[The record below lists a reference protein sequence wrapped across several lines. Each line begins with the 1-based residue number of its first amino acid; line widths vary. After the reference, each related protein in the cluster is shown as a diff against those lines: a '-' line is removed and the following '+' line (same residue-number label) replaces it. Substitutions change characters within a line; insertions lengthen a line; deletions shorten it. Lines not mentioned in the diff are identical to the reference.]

1 MSLTAKDVA
10 ARVQVNIPFGFLVDG
25 YLERFLTGGL
35 NPEIGLDATA
45 LSRYAAETFAAIGQ
59 IFAAAG
65 RRITLHAPFQD
76 LLPGAL
82 DGLIREAS
90 RQRLAQAFRFLPA
103 FQPAAIV
110 CHTGY
115 EARLYHWNRA
125 EWLEHSEAT
134 WRQLAGVAQTHGV
147 RLHLE
152 NVYETDPTLF
162 LDLLG
167 RLSDL
172 NNVGFCL
179 DVGHLLAFGGGD
191 FDAWLRAL
199 WPHVSQLHLHDNQG
213 DADHH
218 LALGT
223 GRVPL
228 ETVLTFLARHDKS
241 PIVTLEPHQEG
252 SLIPSLNYLA
262 AIWPWE

>member
-45 LSRYAAETFAAIGQ
+45 LGRYPDETFAGIGQ
-59 IFAAAG
+59 TFATAG

-90 RQRLAQAFRFLPA
+90 RRRLGQAFRFLPA
-103 FQPAAIV
+103 FQPRAIV

-115 EARLYHWNRA
+115 EARLYHWNRD
-125 EWLEHSEAT
+125 EWLDHSEAT
-134 WRQLAGVAQTHGV
+134 WRQLAGTAQAHGV

-167 RLSDL
+167 RLADL
-172 NNVGFCL
+172 GNVGFCL

-191 FDAWLRAL
+191 FDAWLEAL
-199 WPHVSQLHLHDNQG
+199 WPHVSQLHLHDNAG

-218 LALGT
+218 LALGR
-223 GRVPL
+223 GKVPL
-228 ETVLTFLARHDKS
+228 AYVLEFLAARRVR
-241 PIVTLEPHQEG
+241 PLVTLEPHQEG
-252 SLIPSLNYLA
+252 SLQPSLSYLGD
-262 AIWPWE
+262 IWPWD